1 MTIGEKITALRAA
14 NNMSQGDLA
23 EKLNVSRQS
32 ISKWETNTSIPEL
45 DKLIQLSDLFHIS
58 IDELVRDNDVPPA
71 PEEPSEGAATTT
83 GTTPAN
89 EPPSPSP
96 QIIVQRSVSTQ
107 KVVGFILLGI
117 GLLCCVLALL
127 FGSGLAVIG
136 GYVVLCSILCLMLK
150 RYAGLIIGWVS
161 LFVFILIS
169 PYIIG
174 INLFS
179 IFHSDFYMTEFTI
192 NKVFP
197 IAVWTLFVL
206 LMFFSY
212 RAFRRHTKSS
222 MKDANNNTSAPT
234 PAQGPET
241 E

>member
-1 MTIGEKITALRAA
+1 MTIGENITALRAA

-45 DKLIQLSDLFHIS
+45 DKLIQLSDLFHIY
-58 IDELVRDNDVPPA
+58 IDELVRDNDLSPS
-71 PEEPSEGAATTT
+71 PEEPHEGAATTT
-83 GTTPAN
+83 GTTSAG
-89 EPPSPSP
+89 EAPSPPP

-127 FGSGLAVIG
+127 SGGGLAVIG

-150 RYAGLIIGWVS
+150 RYAGLVIGWAS
-161 LFVFILIS
+161 LLVFILIS

-179 IFHSDFYMTEFTI
+179 IFHPHFFITKFTI
-192 NKVFP
+192 NKIVS
-197 IAVWTLFVL
+197 IVVWTLFVL
-206 LMFFSY
+206 LTFVSY
-212 RAFRRHTKSS
+212 RTFRRHMKSS
-222 MKDANNNTSAPT
+222 MKGMEDATATSIPPQEQEA
-234 PAQGPET
+234 E
-241 E
+241 